1 MPLPGRDFRMSNSAP
16 TDDYNPSS
24 LYWTK
29 NLLIG
34 HTMID
39 ADHRRVFDLA
49 NKLRAEFLEEPE
61 QSIVGEVLVELIEHT
76 GDHFL
81 REEALMRAI
90 RFPGYEKHKQEH
102 TTLMDKV
109 NDLHL
114 RFMEGNGS
122 LAVEVSKYLHEWL
135 VPHIMHADMELGR
148 SLRSDR

>member
-1 MPLPGRDFRMSNSAP
+1 MATSAP
-16 TDDYNPSS
+16 TSSYSPSS
-24 LYWTK
+24 LYWTR

-34 HTMID
+34 HAMID

-61 QSIVGEVLVELIEHT
+61 HSIVGEVLVELIEHT

-102 TTLMDKV
+102 TVLMHQV

-114 RFMEGNGS
+114 RFMEGNGT
-122 LAVEVSKYLHEWL
+122 LAIEVSKFLHEGL
-135 VPHIMHADMELGR
+135 VPHIMKADMELGR
-148 SLRSDR
+148 HLRPDR

>member
-1 MPLPGRDFRMSNSAP
+1 MTTSST
-16 TDDYNPSS
+16 TDSYNPSS

-34 HTMID
+34 HSMID

-61 QSIVGEVLVELIEHT
+61 HSIVGEVLVELIEHT

-81 REEALMRAI
+81 REEALMRAL
-90 RFPGYEKHKQEH
+90 RYPDYEKHKAEH
-102 TTLMDKV
+102 TVLMHQV

-114 RFMEGNGS
+114 RFMEGNGT
-122 LAVEVSKYLHEWL
+122 LAVEVSKFLHEGL
-135 VPHIMHADMELGR
+135 VPHIMKSDMELGR
-148 SLRSDR
+148 HLRPER